1 MRATFHSA
9 VAWIPPEL
17 ERLACVFEAAGDLEA
32 ARRLRAADFR
42 EHSEDGDDLRRLVRD
57 VRTAIESAAAFGGHA
72 RANQLLDALLHASDR
87 RDAAA
92 RQAAIARAAG
102 VPSWIPLKEGA
113 RSVRGR

>member
-1 MRATFHSA
+1 MSATFHRA
-9 VAWIPPEL
+9 GTWIPPEL
-17 ERLACVFEAAGDLEA
+17 ERLACAFEAAGDLEA

-42 EHSEDGDDLRRLVRD
+42 EHSEDGDHLRRVVRD
-57 VRTAIESAAAFGGHA
+57 VRAAIESAAALGGQA

-102 VPSWIPLKEGA
+102 VPSWIPLKEGP
-113 RSVRGR
+113 RSVGGR